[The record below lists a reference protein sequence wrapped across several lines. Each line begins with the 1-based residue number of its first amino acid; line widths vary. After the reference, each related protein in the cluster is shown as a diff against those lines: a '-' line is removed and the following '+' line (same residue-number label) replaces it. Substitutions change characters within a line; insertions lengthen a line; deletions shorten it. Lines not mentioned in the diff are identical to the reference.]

1 MKQHI
6 LSFFLCLV
14 VLVPQAQTRSTVPG
28 PVVVQPDKE
37 KVLEEEVREDQEIA
51 IYPNPN
57 SGIFTVSLPT
67 SEAKQADLRIMNVIG
82 NEIHRE
88 VLTRT
93 NAQFST
99 TINLNRFAKGL
110 YYVKLET
117 DNFSAIKRVVVK

>member
-1 MKQHI
+1 MKQII
-6 LSFFLCLV
+6 LTLFFALAV
-14 VLVPQAQTRSTVPG
+14 FVAQAQARGAVPG
-28 PVVVQPDKE
+28 PVVQPDKE
-37 KVLEEEVREDQEIA
+37 KVQEEVQKEEQEIS

-57 SGIFTVSLPT
+57 SGVFTVSLPRA
-67 SEAKQADLRIMNVIG
+67 EARHAELRVMNVIG

-99 TINLNRFAKGL
+99 TVNLTKFAKGL

-117 DNFSAIKRVVVK
+117 DNFSAIRRVVIK

>member
-1 MKQHI
+1 MKQII
-6 LSFFLCLV
+6 LTFFLTLA
-14 VLVPQAQTRSTVPG
+14 VLVAQAQARSSVPG
-28 PVVVQPDKE
+28 PVVQPDKE
-37 KVLEEEVREDQEIA
+37 KVQEEVQQEEQEIA

-57 SGIFTVSLPT
+57 AGVFTVSLPNA
-67 SEAKQADLRIMNVIG
+67 EAKHAELRVMNVIG

-99 TINLNRFAKGL
+99 TINLTRFAKGL

-117 DNFSAIKRVVVK
+117 DNFSAIRRVVIK